1 MAQRKIFFLIIGFFW
16 AFPLWAADVVRIM
29 PVRTTINPIIAEL
42 IQKELKSAREE
53 GVKALILELDT
64 PGGSLES
71 TREIIQEM
79 LGSPLLVVVY
89 ISPQGARGASAG
101 FFLLTAADV
110 ALMAEETHS
119 GSATPVMLGEKGEEK
134 MSPEMKNKIME
145 DTLAFLR
152 NLAQRNNRP
161 WKAVEAAVVSGKS
174 YTAREALRMR
184 LIDGIVDT
192 RSALLEYLRRRGP
205 FVKNGQVVELKNI
218 ELEEREIPWH
228 KKLLLFLANPSL
240 VYILL
245 SLGMLGI
252 IFEFYSPGIGFPG
265 IFGFICLMLAFAG
278 LSLFPVSYV
287 GVALML
293 LGIILL
299 VLEIHI
305 ISYGLLTVGG
315 LFSLSLGSFLFFDKN
330 PVSFSFLG
338 GILIGFVL
346 VAMVFVIWTLRKI
359 VRLRKRESFFDSES
373 HGEAFVLEDF
383 VDGKGVVRFKGE
395 IWQATGAENYK
406 KGTQVSVVGR
416 EGMALLLGPAKSA
429 FGISKRSG

>member
-1 MAQRKIFFLIIGFFW
+1 MAQRKIFFLIIGCFL
-16 AFPLWAADVVRIM
+16 AFPLWGTDVVRIM

-42 IQKELKSAREE
+42 IQKELKSARED

-101 FFLLTAADV
+101 FFLLTAADL

-134 MSPEMKNKIME
+134 MSQEMKNKIME

-152 NLAQRNNRP
+152 NLSSRNKRP
-161 WKAVEAAVVSGKS
+161 WKAVEAAVISGKS
-174 YTAREALRMR
+174 YTAKEALQIK
-184 LIDGIVDT
+184 LIDGIVDS
-192 RSALLEYLRRRGP
+192 RPALSEYLERQRV
-205 FVKNGQVVELKNI
+205 FTKNGQVIELKNI
-218 ELEEREIPWH
+218 QFEEREIPWH

-245 SLGMLGI
+245 SLGMLGL

-299 VLEIHI
+299 IMEMQIV
-305 ISYGLLTVGG
+305 SYGLLTVGG
-315 LFSLSLGSFLFFDKN
+315 LFSLGLGSFLFFDKN
-330 PVSFSFLG
+330 PVSFTFLG
-338 GILIGFVL
+338 GTLIGFVL
-346 VAMVFVIWTLRKI
+346 VAVVFVVWMLRKI
-359 VRLRKRESFFDSES
+359 VPLRKKESMSEVQS
-373 HGEAFVLEDF
+373 HGEALVLEDF
-383 VDGKGVVRFKGE
+383 VDKRGPVRFKGE
-395 IWQATGAENYK
+395 IWQAIGARDHK
-406 KGTQVSVVGR
+406 KGEQVSVEGR
-416 EGMALLLGPAKSA
+416 EGLALELAREK
-429 FGISKRSG
+429 